1 MLHTQKIILGFLV
14 LQQKKKT
21 CTSRQHQ
28 NVKEVTTSFPPEDD
42 LQPLPTSFL

>member
-14 LQQKKKT
+14 LQKKKT
-21 CTSRQHQ
+21 CTSRQHPNMKQ
-28 NVKEVTTSFPPEDD
+28 VTPAVPPEDD